1 MSTKRF
7 LSGDEAFAEGVRLAR
22 PQVISAYP
30 ITPQTVVVE
39 RLSEMVESG
48 ELKAEYVHVESEHSA
63 LSCAIGASA
72 TGART
77 FTATS
82 SQGLLY
88 MAECLTY
95 ASGGRFPIVMMN
107 ANRSTALPWNI
118 YGDQRDSLALLDHGW
133 IQAYAEDNQEALDLA
148 LMAYALAEDAR
159 VQTPVMVNLDGFA
172 LTHTYET
179 VDVPTPE
186 QADAFLPAY
195 ETKNRFDFDGPVNI
209 GFSAGPEYN
218 RYFKYWEHRDM
229 LNVPTVLKEVEERFD
244 RVFGRKY
251 SGMVEAVQCEDAEYV
266 LVTLGSIAGLV
277 RSVLPA
283 LREKGLHVGLLRI
296 RYLRPLP
303 SCEIARALVHAK
315 AVGVL
320 EKDVSFGAEGTVF
333 TNVNS
338 VLQQAGLHVPTCN
351 FIGGLGGDD
360 ITPQQVEEMFRV
372 LAERAAAAGSK
383 VVGNDE
389 AVDVEAP
396 GSGAS
401 GGVSE
406 VAAAAAAGDA
416 LEASAV
422 CETSVAPAA
431 FAAPV
436 APAAPVTLAAN
447 AASDFPRVMFLG
459 IDDLGSPGV
468 CVPDACPSSAYLPG
482 ACVLDASPSSTC
494 SKEMN

>member
-1 MSTKRF
+1 MSAKRF

-22 PQVISAYP
+22 PQVVSAYP

-39 RLSEMVESG
+39 RLSEMVEAG
-48 ELKAEYVHVESEHSA
+48 ELAAEYVHVESEHSA

-133 IQAYAEDNQEALDLA
+133 IQVYAENNQEALDLA
-148 LMAYALAEDAR
+148 LMAYAVAEDER

-179 VDVPTPE
+179 VEVPSPE
-186 QADAFLPAY
+186 QADAFLPPY
-195 ETKNRFDFDGPVNI
+195 QTKNRFDFEHPTNI

-218 RYFKYWEHRDM
+218 RYFKYQEHQDL
-229 LNVPTVLKEVEERFD
+229 LNAPAVIEEVEQRFAQ
-244 RVFGRKY
+244 VFGRRY
-251 SGMVEAVQCEDAEYV
+251 PGLVEAVQCEDADYV
-266 LVTLGSIAGLV
+266 LVTLGSAAGLV
-277 RSVLPA
+277 RTVVES
-283 LREKGLHVGLLRI
+283 LRAQGLRVGLLRV

-303 SCEIARALVHAK
+303 TVALAAALGNAK
-315 AVGVL
+315 AVAVL

-338 VLQQAGLHVPTCN
+338 ALQQAGVRVPTYD

-360 ITPQQVEEMFRV
+360 IMPVQVEAIFRTLV
-372 LAERAAAAGSK
+372 RS
-383 VVGNDE
+383 
-389 AVDVEAP
+389 
-396 GSGAS
+396 
-401 GGVSE
+401 VSE
-406 VAAAAAAGDA
+406 GAEV
-416 LEASAV
+416 
-422 CETSVAPAA
+422 
-431 FAAPV
+431 
-436 APAAPVTLAAN
+436 
-447 AASDFPRVMFLG
+447 PRVSFLG
-459 IDDLGSPGV
+459 IDDTPGDAASAASPKDLV
-468 CVPDACPSSAYLPG
+468 SDACRDVKKA
-482 ACVLDASPSSTC
+482 
-494 SKEMN
+494 N